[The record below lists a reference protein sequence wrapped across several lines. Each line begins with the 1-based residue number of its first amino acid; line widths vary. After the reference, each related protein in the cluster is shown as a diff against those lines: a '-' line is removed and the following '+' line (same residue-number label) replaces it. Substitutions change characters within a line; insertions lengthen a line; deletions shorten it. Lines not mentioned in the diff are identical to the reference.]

1 MNAATLP
8 REPTSLKTNG
18 HHAMPAVKETLIS
31 NELRKM
37 NAYLC
42 ESHRLF
48 TEGLALKGD

>member
-1 MNAATLP
+1 
-8 REPTSLKTNG
+8 
-18 HHAMPAVKETLIS
+18 MPAVKETLIS

-48 TEGLALKGD
+48 TERLALKGD